1 MGLLTMMCYYMSLFG
16 FSLSPLPCHIRN
28 TLKLALGVYWV
39 EHSVGQFQLDHI
51 GQFQLDVIRQ
61 VQLDGAGR
69 GLVLRVTPLPTIDTN
84 LNKVFVQLR
93 KFEADANIKMFQK
106 YLNIE
111 WQMCVFIIVYMFP
124 AWPLGTVAKWEQKH
138 QGTSRT
144 LDTANTKIKVQ
155 VKLNQFFYLS
165 DHLHWSVSWNLERTD
180 NFHGWH

>member
-84 LNKVFVQLR
+84 LNKFLYSSENLKLTQILKCFKSVLTLNDKCVSSLLSICFQLGPWAQWQNEN
-93 KFEADANIKMFQK
+93 KNIKGLQE
-106 YLNIE
+106 LQE
-111 WQMCVFIIVYMFP
+111 
-124 AWPLGTVAKWEQKH
+124 H
-138 QGTSRT
+138 S
-144 LDTANTKIKVQ
+144 
-155 VKLNQFFYLS
+155 
-165 DHLHWSVSWNLERTD
+165 
-180 NFHGWH
+180 